1 MIFVTVH
8 AKAYFVILATI
19 HYMGSNKTMKYV
31 NTLFHTTIVRPVPY
45 AVSHTVLYVKQRLI
59 GLGLINNK
67 KRNSRFYSDIFL

>member
-31 NTLFHTTIVRPVPY
+31 NTLFHTTIVRPVPCSFVY
-45 AVSHTVLYVKQRLI
+45 RTVPAAKVNRT
-59 GLGLINNK
+59 GFN
-67 KRNSRFYSDIFL
+67 